1 MNFCWGLGQVIGIG
15 VIRSMLSRDD
25 EWSYRIPYALQWMW
39 PVPLCIGVWL
49 APESPWWLVR
59 KGRLDDAKNALL
71 RLTNL
76 NRETDF
82 DADETV
88 AMMVHTTALEEKIT
102 QGATYL
108 DCFKGTD
115 LRRTEI
121 VCMAW
126 AIQNLSGNAFS
137 GYSSY
142 FLQQAGLPP
151 STSYDF
157 ALGQYGINMA
167 GVLGAWWLM
176 KAGLGRRTLY
186 LGGLCGL
193 CAMLFVMGFLGLVP
207 ESHRQ
212 QGAMA
217 TGAIMIVW
225 AMFYQLTV
233 GTVCYSLV
241 AELST
246 RRLQIKTVVLGRNLY
261 NVVGI
266 ICSVLSPYMLNPS
279 AWNWKNYTGFFWGGI
294 CFCCIIYTYFR
305 LPEPKGR
312 TFAELDLLFEK
323 GVPARKFSSTRIDV
337 FEETHVEDTG
347 IFHQYEEKVEAVHR
361 EGSIVA

>member
-1 MNFCWGLGQVIGIG
+1 
-15 VIRSMLSRDD
+15 
-25 EWSYRIPYALQWMW
+25 MW
-39 PVPLCIGVWL
+39 PVPLIIGVFL

-59 KGRLDDAKNALL
+59 KGRIEDAKKSLL
-71 RLTNL
+71 RLTSL
-76 NRETDF
+76 DRETDF

-102 QGATYL
+102 QGASYW

-126 AIQNLSGNAFS
+126 AMQNLSGNAFS

-142 FLQQAGLPP
+142 FLQQAGLPA

-157 ALGQYGINMA
+157 AMGQYGINMA
-167 GVLGAWWLM
+167 GVFGAWYLM
-176 KAGLGRRTLY
+176 KVGFGRRTLY

-193 CAMLFVMGFLGLVP
+193 CVMLFVMGFLGLVP
-207 ESHRQ
+207 ASQREK
-212 QGAMA
+212 GAMA
-217 TGAIMIVW
+217 TGAMMIVW

-246 RRLQIKTVVLGRNLY
+246 RRLAIKTVVLGRNLY
-261 NVVGI
+261 NVIGI
-266 ICSVLSPYMLNPS
+266 ITSVLTPYMLNPG
-279 AWNWKNYTGFFWGGI
+279 AWNWY
-294 CFCCIIYTYFR
+294 
-305 LPEPKGR
+305 
-312 TFAELDLLFEK
+312 
-323 GVPARKFSSTRIDV
+323 VPSSLSPSPS
-337 FEETHVEDTG
+337 
-347 IFHQYEEKVEAVHR
+347 YLY
-361 EGSIVA
+361 